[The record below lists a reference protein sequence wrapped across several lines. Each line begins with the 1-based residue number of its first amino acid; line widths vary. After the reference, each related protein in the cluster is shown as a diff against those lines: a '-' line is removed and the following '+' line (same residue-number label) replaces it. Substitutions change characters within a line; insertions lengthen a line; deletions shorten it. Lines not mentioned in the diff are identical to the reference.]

1 MIKLAQQ
8 SMRLVMF
15 MVLFMLVV
23 FSSISTSAIGKSDVK
38 PKAVRIIALAPHI
51 VEMLYAIDLG
61 DNIIAT
67 LEHADYPEAAK
78 AIPRVGNYAQLNI
91 EAIVA
96 LQADV
101 IIAWKTGNP
110 DADIQRLKQL
120 GQTVIYSHPQ
130 RLVDVANEIES
141 FGMRFGNADAA
152 NVKADEFRQALQ
164 QLQASYQDKAPVT
177 VFYQLWPQP
186 LTTVAGNAWPQQQ
199 LDLCGAEN
207 PFKNADNDYP
217 QINIEDVLVANPQLI
232 IYPTSRHSNES
243 MSINWQ
249 QYKNLDAV
257 KHKQM
262 LRPDADILHRMTLR
276 LPSEITK
283 LCEQIDQ
290 SRQVYDAL
298 NNGVRVN

>member
-1 MIKLAQQ
+1 MMKLAQQ
-8 SMRLVMF
+8 PMQPVMV
-15 MVLFMLVV
+15 MVMIILVV
-23 FSSISTSAIGKSDVK
+23 FSSIGTYAVAKSDDE
-38 PKAVRIIALAPHI
+38 PKKIRIIALAPHI

-67 LEHADYPEAAK
+67 LEHADYPDAAK

-91 EAIVA
+91 EQIVA
-96 LQADV
+96 LDADV

-141 FGMRFGNADAA
+141 FGMRFGNADVAKE
-152 NVKADEFRQALQ
+152 KADEFRQALE
-164 QLQASYQDKAPVT
+164 QLQKNYQDKAPVT

-199 LDLCGAEN
+199 LDLCGAQN

-217 QINIEDVLVANPQLI
+217 QINIEDVLVVNPQI
-232 IYPTSRHSNES
+232 IINPSSRHSNES

-249 QYKNLDAV
+249 QYKNMDAV
-257 KHKQM
+257 KHQQM

-276 LPSEITK
+276 LPSELAK
-283 LCEQIDQ
+283 LCKQIDQ
-290 SRQVYDAL
+290 TRHFYH
-298 NNGVRVN
+298 GVRVN